1 MEEVFKILSNVDP
14 EKACGLDKIPCR
26 MLKDGAEILAE
37 PISQIVNMSL
47 GSKFPEGCKTA
58 KVRHIWKSKKYRT
71 KKLQTCFTFACNV

>member
-1 MEEVFKILSNVDP
+1 MEEVFKILSNVDL

-58 KVRHIWKSKKYRT
+58 KVRHI
-71 KKLQTCFTFACNV
+71 